1 MPYQIEFIT
10 DSRFKGTKKKLQLMD
25 RRLKKSGVRIL
36 RQGTIR
42 ELNFPAESYKGAKPS
57 KSWRKSYVIERN
69 KGQTWND
76 VMTKVNKIYAPK
88 YRRIN

>member
-1 MPYQIEFIT
+1 MTYKIEFIT
-10 DSRFKGTKKKLQLMD
+10 DSRFRGTKKKLQLMD
-25 RRLKKSGVRIL
+25 KRLKKSGVKIL
-36 RQGTIR
+36 NQGSIR

-57 KSWRKSYVIERN
+57 KSWRKLYVIERN

-88 YRRIN
+88 YKRI